1 VCCYSNHHLNY
12 NQKLVIKQV
21 SDRFLIFSFFCFNV
35 LQRFAFSLHLKL
47 NSYFSERETGE
58 LKRFVGF
65 RPISCIRPVS
75 SLGLASTTWNDGFL
89 DPLKAIAQQG
99 IYLS

>member
-1 VCCYSNHHLNY
+1 MLIYHVFVQACC
-12 NQKLVIKQV
+12 
-21 SDRFLIFSFFCFNV
+21 
-35 LQRFAFSLHLKL
+35 QRFAFSLHHQI

-58 LKRFVGF
+58 LKRFVGL

-89 DPLKAIAQQG
+89 GPLKAIAQQG